1 MSLKGVLIAVLL
13 MLSACNGVWLL
24 ISGHAVPLIAVIAY
38 AVVAFLVLRR
48 NDFRAGFIIGIVG
61 FAVHLLEV
69 VIQGTVRLASLEL
82 VWLFANIALPLVIAG
97 MSWILIQR
105 SRYSGQRETKEELE
119 KK

>member
-24 ISGHAVPLIAVIAY
+24 TSGHAVPLIAVIAY

-105 SRYSGQRETKEELE
+105 SRYSG
-119 KK
+119 